1 MLARTFARLVAL
13 ACLMGASVGTWA
25 AGADQYRLGAG
36 DIISI
41 NVFGEED
48 LSLNEVRVGDGGKF
62 SYPFLGEIN
71 ARGKTS
77 DELQKLLRDGL
88 KDGYLVDPRVSVRIL
103 EFREFFV
110 NGEVENPGGY
120 PFKPGLTLR
129 KAVAL
134 AGGFT
139 ERASKSKI
147 TVIAEQDG
155 KRTPREAKL
164 DTPIMPGD
172 IITVDQSF
180 F

>member
-1 MLARTFARLVAL
+1 MLARTFARLLTL
-13 ACLMGASVGTWA
+13 ACLLGLSVGAWA
-25 AGADQYRLGAG
+25 AGEEQYRLGSG
-36 DIISI
+36 DILSI
-41 NVFGEED
+41 NVFGEAD
-48 LSLNEVRVGDGGKF
+48 LSLDKVRLGDGGTF
-62 SYPFLGEIN
+62 SYPFLGEID
-71 ARGKTS
+71 ARNKS
-77 DELQKLLRDGL
+77 ADELEQLIAGGL
-88 KDGYLVDPRVSVRIL
+88 KEGYLVDPRVSVRIL

-110 NGEVENPGGY
+110 NGEVKSPGGY

-129 KAVAL
+129 KAIAL

-147 TVIAEQDG
+147 SVIQDNDG
-155 KRTPREAKL
+155 DRTPREARL

>member
-1 MLARTFARLVAL
+1 MLARTFARLLAL
-13 ACLMGASVGTWA
+13 ACLLGWGVGAWA

-41 NVFGEED
+41 NVFGESD
-48 LSLNEVRVGDGGKF
+48 LSFDKVRIGDGGKF

-71 ARGKTS
+71 AKGKTADALEQS
-77 DELQKLLRDGL
+77 IASGL

-110 NGEVENPGGY
+110 NGEVKSPGGY

-129 KAVAL
+129 KAIAL

-139 ERASKSKI
+139 ERASESKI
-147 TVIAEQDG
+147 TVIHDTDG
-155 KRTPREAKL
+155 DHNARNAKL